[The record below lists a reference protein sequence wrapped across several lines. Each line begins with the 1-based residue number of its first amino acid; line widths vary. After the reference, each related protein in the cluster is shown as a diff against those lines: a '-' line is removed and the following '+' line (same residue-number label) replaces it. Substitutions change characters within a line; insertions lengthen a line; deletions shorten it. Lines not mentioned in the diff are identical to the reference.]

1 MTPFSCV
8 QASARAVA
16 TNDAPHAHMRPALL
30 WRGSYDYER
39 ALSEVLPAVAAKKIA
54 KGGFMVL
61 RPDSGD
67 AIQTVVMGLRAAE
80 KVFGCDTIAKGF
92 KVPRGCSVIQGACA
106 ARYAAQRGRATRRI
120 LCPLIFSKQNA
131 P

>member
-1 MTPFSCV
+1 VPASSFLALTITLTCV
-8 QASARAVA
+8 L
-16 TNDAPHAHMRPALL
+16 PA
-30 WRGSYDYER
+30 WCGSYDYER

-67 AIQTVVMGLRAAE
+67 AVQTVVMGLRAAE
-80 KVFGCDTIAKGF
+80 KVFGCDVNTKGF

-106 ARYAAQRGRATRRI
+106 SRCAAQRACIAATRMLTGVTHTRTR
-120 LCPLIFSKQNA
+120 PSRRGWH
-131 P
+131 

>member
-1 MTPFSCV
+1 
-8 QASARAVA
+8 
-16 TNDAPHAHMRPALL
+16 MRPALL

-80 KVFGCDTIAKGF
+80 KVFGCDTNAKGF
-92 KVPRGCSVIQGACA
+92 KVPRGCSVIQGAC
-106 ARYAAQRGRATRRI
+106 GRHATRRSAGA
-120 LCPLIFSKQNA
+120 LHGAFGVLFFSA
-131 P
+131 SRMHRDWRYATRHT